1 MLVYT
6 SCIQDLDWTL
16 GGGGGCA
23 YVSLYKLYT
32 GHGLDYGV
40 VLMLVYTS
48 CIQDLD
54 WTLGGG
60 GVLMLVYTSCIQ
72 DLDWTLGWCLC

>member
-6 SCIQDLDWTL
+6 SCIQDLDWTGL
-16 GGGGGCA
+16 WGGA

-32 GHGLDYGV
+32 GPGLDSG
-40 VLMLVYTS
+40 
-48 CIQDLD
+48 
-54 WTLGGG
+54 GGG

-72 DLDWTLGWCLC
+72 DLDWTLGWWV